1 MATIPLPSRRSRLA
15 VATIFFV
22 NGAVLA
28 SWVAHIP
35 GVKERH
41 GIGDGS
47 LGFVLLFMALGAVL
61 ALPLGGWLVDRFGS
75 RLITSLAAL
84 VFCLALPWPLLSR
97 DVTCLVTALVLLG
110 ACNAVL
116 DVSMNA
122 QAVAVELRYQ
132 RSIMSSFH
140 ALWSLGGVVGAA
152 LSGLAMSLDALPERY
167 LVATAIVAAAFVS
180 GTLGWLVPSEP
191 RRDGVAPI
199 VGPPSRRLLGLGLV
213 AFLGLLA
220 EGAMG
225 DWSAV
230 YLHDALGQ
238 SGAAAATGFAAFS
251 LAMAVG
257 RLGGDRLADGLGPR
271 ALLRA
276 SGAVAAAGLGVALIA
291 GEPRVALAGFAAVG
305 LGIANIIPVT
315 FRSAGRVSDV
325 PAGTALAAVA
335 TTGYLG
341 YLAGPPLIGLVAET
355 TSLPIG
361 LGIVSACCALV
372 AVRAG
377 SVPRDP
383 SSGRSG
389 GRR

>member
-35 GVKERH
+35 GVKERR

-122 QAVAVELRYQ
+122 QAVAVELPYQ

-152 LSGLAMSLDALPERY
+152 LSGLAMSLDALAERY
-167 LVATAIVAAAFVS
+167 LVATAIVAPAFVS
-180 GTLGWLVPSEP
+180 GTPGWPLPSQP
-191 RRDGVAPI
+191 PRDGAAHI

-213 AFLGLLA
+213 AFPCVPA

-230 YLHDALGQ
+230 YLHDALGL
-238 SGAAAATGFAAFS
+238 SRADAGTGI
-251 LAMAVG
+251 
-257 RLGGDRLADGLGPR
+257 
-271 ALLRA
+271 ALLC
-276 SGAVAAAGLGVALIA
+276 
-291 GEPRVALAGFAAVG
+291 
-305 LGIANIIPVT
+305 
-315 FRSAGRVSDV
+315 
-325 PAGTALAAVA
+325 
-335 TTGYLG
+335 
-341 YLAGPPLIGLVAET
+341 
-355 TSLPIG
+355 LP
-361 LGIVSACCALV
+361 
-372 AVRAG
+372 
-377 SVPRDP
+377 
-383 SSGRSG
+383 
-389 GRR
+389 

>member
-152 LSGLAMSLDALPERY
+152 LSGLAMSLDALPARY

-199 VGPPSRRLLGLGLV
+199 VGPPSRRRLGLGLV

-355 TSLPIG
+355 TSLPLG

>member
-35 GVKERH
+35 AVKQRH

-122 QAVAVELRYQ
+122 QAVAVERRYQ

-152 LSGLAMSLDALPERY
+152 LSGLAMSLDALPARY

-257 RLGGDRLADGLGPR
+257 RLWGDRLADGLGPR

-315 FRSAGRVSDV
+315 FRSAERVSDV

-355 TSLPIG
+355 TSLPLG

>member
-35 GVKERH
+35 AVKQRH

-122 QAVAVELRYQ
+122 QAVAVERRYQ

-152 LSGLAMSLDALPERY
+152 LSGLAMSLDALPARY

-191 RRDGVAPI
+191 RRDGAAHI

-257 RLGGDRLADGLGPR
+257 RLWGDRLADGLGPR

-355 TSLPIG
+355 TSLPLG

-377 SVPRDP
+377 SVPR
-383 SSGRSG
+383 R
-389 GRR
+389 

>member
-35 GVKERH
+35 AVKQRH

-110 ACNAVL
+110 
-116 DVSMNA
+116 
-122 QAVAVELRYQ
+122 
-132 RSIMSSFH
+132 
-140 ALWSLGGVVGAA
+140 
-152 LSGLAMSLDALPERY
+152 
-167 LVATAIVAAAFVS
+167 
-180 GTLGWLVPSEP
+180 
-191 RRDGVAPI
+191 
-199 VGPPSRRLLGLGLV
+199 LGLV

-257 RLGGDRLADGLGPR
+257 RLWGDRLADGLGPR

-355 TSLPIG
+355 TSLPLG

>member
-28 SWVAHIP
+28 SLGAHIP

-84 VFCLALPWPLLSR
+84 VFCLALPCPLLSR

-132 RSIMSSFH
+132 RSVMSSFP
-140 ALWSLGGVVGAA
+140 ALGGVGGVVGAG

-167 LVATAIVAAAFVS
+167 LVATAIVSAAFVS

-191 RRDGVAPI
+191 RRDGAAHI

-225 DWSAV
+225 DWKAV
-230 YLHDALGQ
+230 YLHDALGP
-238 SGAAAATGFAAFS
+238 SGAAGATGF
-251 LAMAVG
+251 
-257 RLGGDRLADGLGPR
+257 LGC
-271 ALLRA
+271 
-276 SGAVAAAGLGVALIA
+276 
-291 GEPRVALAGFAAVG
+291 
-305 LGIANIIPVT
+305 
-315 FRSAGRVSDV
+315 
-325 PAGTALAAVA
+325 
-335 TTGYLG
+335 
-341 YLAGPPLIGLVAET
+341 LAGPPLIGLVAET
-355 TSLPIG
+355 TSLPLG

-372 AVRAG
+372 AVRTG

>member
-75 RLITSLAAL
+75 RLIPSLCAL

-122 QAVAVELRYQ
+122 QAVAVERRYQ

-152 LSGLAMSLDALPERY
+152 LSGLAMSLDALPARY

-191 RRDGVAPI
+191 RRDGVAHI

-230 YLHDALGQ
+230 YL
-238 SGAAAATGFAAFS
+238 
-251 LAMAVG
+251 
-257 RLGGDRLADGLGPR
+257 
-271 ALLRA
+271 
-276 SGAVAAAGLGVALIA
+276 
-291 GEPRVALAGFAAVG
+291 
-305 LGIANIIPVT
+305 
-315 FRSAGRVSDV
+315 
-325 PAGTALAAVA
+325 
-335 TTGYLG
+335 LG

-355 TSLPIG
+355 TSLPLG

>member
-122 QAVAVELRYQ
+122 QAVAVERRYQ

-191 RRDGVAPI
+191 RRDGAAHI

-257 RLGGDRLADGLGPR
+257 RLWGDRLADGLGPR

-355 TSLPIG
+355 TSLPLG

-377 SVPRDP
+377 SVPR
-383 SSGRSG
+383 R
-389 GRR
+389 

>member
-122 QAVAVELRYQ
+122 QAVAVGPPHQ
-132 RSIMSSFH
+132 RPLMFPVP
-140 ALWSLGGVVGAA
+140 APRGPRRRVGAA
-152 LSGLAMSLDALPERY
+152 
-167 LVATAIVAAAFVS
+167 
-180 GTLGWLVPSEP
+180 
-191 RRDGVAPI
+191 
-199 VGPPSRRLLGLGLV
+199 PP
-213 AFLGLLA
+213 
-220 EGAMG
+220 
-225 DWSAV
+225 
-230 YLHDALGQ
+230 
-238 SGAAAATGFAAFS
+238 TP
-251 LAMAVG
+251 
-257 RLGGDRLADGLGPR
+257 PR
-271 ALLRA
+271 APH
-276 SGAVAAAGLGVALIA
+276 A
-291 GEPRVALAGFAAVG
+291 GEE
-305 LGIANIIPVT
+305 
-315 FRSAGRVSDV
+315 
-325 PAGTALAAVA
+325 GTDERPQRGHG
-335 TTGYLG
+335 TGK
-341 YLAGPPLIGLVAET
+341 
-355 TSLPIG
+355 
-361 LGIVSACCALV
+361 
-372 AVRAG
+372 
-377 SVPRDP
+377 
-383 SSGRSG
+383 
-389 GRR
+389 